1 MEFRAMEG
9 LQLEDHVRDSR
20 YLEDPHEIQHFV
32 DDTSIGS
39 SWGAAAERRRY
50 SKTGICAALI

>member
-39 SWGAAAERRRY
+39 SWGARLNVDGTLKQEF
-50 SKTGICAALI
+50 ALP